1 MTKPIRIL
9 IVDDHPIVREGLA
22 TVLEQEEDLK
32 VVSQAENGLE
42 AVAQA
47 RELHPDIILMDLQM
61 PEMDGVEAIQKI
73 KEEAPDIGIIILTTY
88 DTDDYIFRGIEAGAR
103 GYLLK
108 DSPPEEVLKAIRA
121 VHKGES
127 LIQPRVASRLL
138 DRFSQLARAPD
149 PGEIL
154 SPREVEVLQLMA
166 KSTVNKEI
174 ATELLIGESTV
185 KTHIV
190 HIFKQTGSQGSH
202 RGGCRGLQKG
212 DHPPL
217 VNQLDDEPST
227 KGLIR

>member
-1 MTKPIRIL
+1 MTEVIRIL
-9 IVDDHPIVREGLA
+9 IADDHPIVREGLA
-22 TVLEQEEDLK
+22 TVLNQEEDLK
-32 VVSQAENGLE
+32 VVGLAENGLE

-47 RELHPDIILMDLQM
+47 REVHPDIILMDLQM
-61 PEMDGVEAIQKI
+61 PEMDGVEAIHLI
-73 KEEAPDIGIIILTTY
+73 KEEDEGIGIIILTTY
-88 DTDDYIFRGIEAGAR
+88 DADDYIFRGIEAGAR

-108 DSPPEEVLKAIRA
+108 DSPPGEVLKAIRV

-149 PGEIL
+149 TGGVL

-190 HIFKQTGSQGSH
+190 HIFNKLGVKGRTEAVAEAAR
-202 RGGCRGLQKG
+202 RGI
-212 DHPPL
+212 
-217 VNQLDDEPST
+217 
-227 KGLIR
+227 IRL

>member
-1 MTKPIRIL
+1 MTEPIRIV
-9 IVDDHPIVREGLA
+9 IADDHPIVRQGLA
-22 TVLEQEEDLK
+22 AVLEQEEDLK
-32 VVSQAENGLE
+32 VVSQAVNGLE
-42 AVAQA
+42 AVARA
-47 RELHPDIILMDLQM
+47 RELRPDIILMDLQM

-73 KEEAPDIGIIILTTY
+73 KEECPEIGIIILTTY
-88 DTDDYIFRGIEAGAR
+88 DADDYIFRGIEAGAR

-108 DSPPEEVLKAIRA
+108 DSPPGEVLNAIRA

-190 HIFKQTGSQGSH
+190 HIFNKLGVKGRTEAVAEASR
-202 RGGCRGLQKG
+202 RGI
-212 DHPPL
+212 
-217 VNQLDDEPST
+217 
-227 KGLIR
+227 IRL

>member
-1 MTKPIRIL
+1 MTEAIRIL
-9 IVDDHPIVREGLA
+9 IADDHPIVRAGLA
-22 TVLEQEEDLK
+22 TVLNQEEDL
-32 VVSQAENGLE
+32 VVVGLAENGLE

-47 RELHPDIILMDLQM
+47 RELRPDIILMDLQM
-61 PEMDGVEAIQKI
+61 PEMDGVEAIQKV

-88 DTDDYIFRGIEAGAR
+88 DADDYIFRGIEAGAR

-121 VHKGES
+121 VHNGES

-185 KTHIV
+185 KTHSV
-190 HIFKQTGSQGSH
+190 HIFNKLGVKGRTEAVAEAAR
-202 RGGCRGLQKG
+202 RGI
-212 DHPPL
+212 
-217 VNQLDDEPST
+217 
-227 KGLIR
+227 IRL